1 MKFYATYPEK
11 DKDLFPNKW
20 TSKTT
25 EEPVNPGSPGKLPLK
40 WRYIDNTIKSSSDN
54 PSSGMSHHEKP
65 IKMAVLASVTN
76 TTTNYLQT
84 GFMKIKIH
92 SSI

>member
-1 MKFYATYPEK
+1 M
-11 DKDLFPNKW
+11 
-20 TSKTT
+20 SKTK

-40 WRYIDNTIKSSSDN
+40 WTDTIKSSSDK
-54 PSSGMSHHEKP
+54 PYSGMSHHENL

-76 TTTNYLQT
+76 TTTNYLKT